1 MGFIEKLKENQCDLG
16 INSEEHCVCDV
27 CRFRQSNYRFVIGHP
42 EHILN
47 KTVFDIFKN
56 SCWQEKVTYI
66 IVDEAHCIEKWGNDF
81 RTDYK
86 KISQLRSV
94 FPLSRVLAL
103 TGTATQ
109 KTCETIEKSLC
120 LKKVHVVKSSIVRDN
135 IKLLCEKR
143 PPQNTLDSFRTVI
156 SPLISDLR
164 KNKDKFPKTVVYS
177 KLKWCAEGYQLTMKP
192 EEDGTS
198 VCEEVKT
205 IVSQYH
211 APCTE
216 KFKAEVVEQMNCGSL
231 RLLFATEAYS
241 MGTDAPDIR
250 QVVHYGVPSSLE
262 TYLQEVGRAGRDGIF
277 STATLYYNKYDIGK
291 NMPVDQEVRDFVMTT
306 DCRWENLCKYFG
318 SEFARKVDG
327 HDCCDNCEKHCD
339 CLLCYEPLLETDM
352 TEELPK
358 KSKKMKLETDNK
370 EVLRSLLFQ
379 YFKAESE
386 ITEMPNNIPSTGLSL
401 DLIEKICSSRER
413 LETVQQILELFP
425 YLKHQYAENI
435 AVIIGHAKH
444 SS

>member
-1 MGFIEKLKENQCDLG
+1 MKRQTEYNFHKPKQADCINLLKERDIIACLRTGYGKSLIFETLSYQNYKQIPTVLIVSPLNSIITEQLQRYGKDAVCITTGFIEKLKENQCVHDTC
-16 INSEEHCVCDV
+16 INREEHCVCTCDL
-27 CRFRQSNYRFVIGHP
+27 CRFRQSFYRFVIGHP

-81 RTDYK
+81 RKDYK
-86 KISQLRSV
+86 KISQLRSA
-94 FPLSRVLAL
+94 FPFSRVLAL

-143 PPQNTLDSFRTVI
+143 PSQNTLDSFRTVI

-177 KLKWCAEGYQLTMKP
+177 KLKWCAEGYQLTLMP

-216 KFKAEVVEQMNCGSL
+216 KVIL
-231 RLLFATEAYS
+231 
-241 MGTDAPDIR
+241 
-250 QVVHYGVPSSLE
+250 
-262 TYLQEVGRAGRDGIF
+262 
-277 STATLYYNKYDIGK
+277 
-291 NMPVDQEVRDFVMTT
+291 
-306 DCRWENLCKYFG
+306 NL
-318 SEFARKVDG
+318 
-327 HDCCDNCEKHCD
+327 
-339 CLLCYEPLLETDM
+339 
-352 TEELPK
+352 
-358 KSKKMKLETDNK
+358 KS
-370 EVLRSLLFQ
+370 
-379 YFKAESE
+379 
-386 ITEMPNNIPSTGLSL
+386 I
-401 DLIEKICSSRER
+401 
-413 LETVQQILELFP
+413 
-425 YLKHQYAENI
+425 
-435 AVIIGHAKH
+435 
-444 SS
+444 